1 MRALQT
7 SQRFI
12 GVSAA
17 LFFGSAAL
25 TIGWCGAMSALHDMP
40 MCSGRTPSAPISPA
54 GAIRFLLMWLT
65 MMVAMMLPAL
75 MPMLWRYRRRVA
87 KTSAAQLDI
96 LTAFAALGYFFVW
109 TTFGALAFVG
119 ESALSG
125 LETRW
130 PAATG
135 AFVLA
140 AGALQFSRGKARH
153 LACCRGMESC
163 CATLPAALASAWRY
177 GLRLGIHCVHCCFGL
192 TVMLLAVGMMDLRA
206 MALVTAAICIERFVP
221 DGLRAARLLGG
232 IFVAAGLLVI
242 AHAMI

>member
-1 MRALQT
+1 MQA

-25 TIGWCGAMSALHDMP
+25 TIAWCQSMSALHDMP
-40 MCSGRTPSAPISPA
+40 MCSVRTPSAPISPA

-75 MPMLWRYRRRVA
+75 MPMLWRYRRRVV
-87 KTSAAQLDI
+87 TTTAAQLDI
-96 LTAFAALGYFFVW
+96 LTALAALGYFFVW
-109 TTFGALAFVG
+109 IAFGVLAFVA

-125 LETRW
+125 VEMRW
-130 PAATG
+130 PATTG
-135 AFVLA
+135 VFVLA
-140 AGALQFSRGKARH
+140 AGALQFSRWKARH

-163 CATLPAALASAWRY
+163 CAELPAGLAPAWCH

-192 TVMLLAVGMMDLRA
+192 TVMLLAIGMMDLRA
-206 MALVTAAICIERFVP
+206 MALVTAAICVERFVP
-221 DGLRAARLLGG
+221 DGLRAARMLGG
-232 IFVAAGLLVI
+232 IFIAAGLVLI